1 MKRLLLNA
9 IIFLALS
16 AATSG
21 AQDKINIHNDPA
33 IVSGKTPSGL
43 TYYLI
48 NRSSGNGT
56 ADFYLLRKAG
66 SASGQPS
73 YSGIAGLLNS
83 VSLYETRSFPGGT
96 LPSIIHHTGASLRES
111 LVSVTED
118 DYCLTGIKNIPTGAV
133 PSACDSALLVL
144 LNFSGGA
151 EILEENA
158 GRDSTFHNN
167 AMLPNPSRTTDRNI
181 RENFLTAGDG
191 VRPFPPSRDGN
202 AEDLFSLPASEIRK
216 YYRGWSRPDLQA
228 AIIIG
233 DFDVNSVRNSLN
245 ILFSTL
251 PRATEAFKS
260 EMVQVPVTPGAETF
274 IFKTDRESD
283 IATVSIHFLSAQLP
297 RDRRG
302 TQAVLVDDYLDSVLM
317 ELIRHRIKDALPSLA
332 APVYSYQVRCGNF
345 LGLEQTD
352 DIVCELRTSPESVQA
367 ALSFLSGVVEGV
379 RAGVTAKEYADASLL
394 HLTTVGQ
401 YRSGIRIPSNEYYL
415 RGCLRHFLLGYTI
428 PSWSDRS
435 KYAVRINSSFDWK
448 RMNDYLTAFIDE
460 DTHKIITVTSPDILS
475 EPELKTAYMAGRHI
489 PKILNLS
496 QSKSAS
502 AQIPDPTSVSL
513 KKASSEPITKSYVY
527 SLPNG
532 ASVIFKKNGIHKGE
546 LCFEA
551 FSRGGIS
558 LARNG
563 FRTLDRYI
571 NRIAELSVPGCSDTS
586 TIELTRSFTGSMSFL
601 TGRCDEKDL
610 EDFFRMIRGCFSPSP
625 VSRNE
630 FTSLMSALTLRD
642 AKSFRS
648 PDTRFDM
655 MASDYVIPAEDR
667 LTLNY
672 QMAQEFINTCF
683 TAAGDFTFLFCGD
696 ISEDKIK
703 LMTERY
709 LSSLPGRTGKR
720 KVPSPGA
727 FHIERYDQVREASM
741 EMESPRHFLGLRLT
755 ASRKYDLPSSM
766 KSKLIARIL
775 QEEISEEMFRS
786 GIIINCSEQ
795 ILTYPEECLSVDF
808 RLVSPRNTEGYEK
821 ILDSIIKRIGSEG
834 VPIQRIQ
841 NAKNTLSASLARA
854 EKSDNRFWIDIL
866 EARYINGKDFYT
878 LQNKTLSAI
887 SEAEVNEELKM
898 FLSESRRIITRLHP
912 EIIETPQDDNP
923 AL

>member
-1 MKRLLLNA
+1 MKRLLLNT
-9 IIFLALS
+9 IIFLAIS

-21 AQDKINIHNDPA
+21 AQDKINIPNDPA
-33 IVSGKTPSGL
+33 IVTGKTPSGL

-48 NRSSGNGT
+48 NRSSGNGI
-56 ADFYLLRKAG
+56 ADFYLLRRAG
-66 SASGQPS
+66 SASEHPP
-73 YSGIAGLLNS
+73 YSGITGLLNS
-83 VSLYETRSFPGGT
+83 VSLYETRSFPEGA
-96 LPSIIHHTGASLRES
+96 LPSIIHHTGASLQES

-118 DYCLTGIKNIPTGAV
+118 DYCLTGIRNIPTGAV

-151 EILEENA
+151 EILEENT
-158 GRDSTFHNN
+158 GRDSIFYNN
-167 AMLPNPSRTTDRNI
+167 AILRNPSRTTDRNI
-181 RENFLTAGDG
+181 RENFLTDSDG
-191 VRPFPPSRDGN
+191 VRPSLPSGDGN
-202 AEDLFSLPASEIRK
+202 TEAVFHLPASEIRK

-245 ILFSTL
+245 LLFSTL
-251 PRATEAFKS
+251 PRTTEAFKS

-283 IATVSIHFLSAQLP
+283 IAAVSIHFLSAQLS

-317 ELIRHRIKDALPSLA
+317 ELIRRRIKDALPSLA
-332 APVYSYQVRCGNF
+332 APVYSFEVRCGNF
-345 LGLEQTD
+345 LGLEQSD
-352 DIVCELRTSPESVQA
+352 DIVCELRTSPESVPEV
-367 ALSFLSGVVEGV
+367 LSFLSSVLEGV
-379 RAGVTAKEYADASLL
+379 RTGVTAKEYATAALL
-394 HLTTVGQ
+394 HLTAIDH
-401 YRSGIRIPSNEYYL
+401 YKSGIRIPSNEYYL
-415 RGCLRHFLLGYTI
+415 RGCLRHFMLGYTI
-428 PSWSDRS
+428 PSWNDRS

-448 RMNDYLTAFIDE
+448 QMNDYLTAFIDE
-460 DTHKIITVTSPDILS
+460 DTHKIITVISPDILS
-475 EPELKTAYMAGRHI
+475 EPELKTAYLAGRHI
-489 PKILNLS
+489 PKVLELG
-496 QSKSAS
+496 QSKSAP
-502 AQIPDPTSVSL
+502 ARIPDPTPISL
-513 KKASSEPITKSYVY
+513 KKASSEPITKSYIY

-532 ASVIFKKNGIHKGE
+532 ASVIFKKNSVRKGE

-571 NRIAELSVPGCSDTS
+571 NRIAELSVPSRSDTS
-586 TIELTRSFTGSMSFL
+586 SIELTRSFTGSMSFL

-610 EDFFRMIRGCFSPSP
+610 EDFFRMIRRCFSPSP
-625 VSRNE
+625 MSRDE
-630 FTSLMSALTLRD
+630 FTSLMSALTLQD
-642 AKSFRS
+642 ANSFHS
-648 PDTRFDM
+648 PDIRFDM
-655 MASDYVIPAEDR
+655 MASDYIIPAEDR

-703 LMTERY
+703 LLTERY

-727 FHIERYDQVREASM
+727 FHIERYNQVREASM

-755 ASRKYDLPSSM
+755 ASRKYDLPSFL
-766 KSKLIARIL
+766 KSKLIAQIIR
-775 QEEISEEMFRS
+775 EEVSEELFRS

-795 ILTYPEECLSVDF
+795 ILTYPEECLSMDF
-808 RLVSPRNTEGYEK
+808 RLVSPRNTEEYEK
-821 ILDSIIKRIGSEG
+821 ILDGILQRIGSEG
-834 VPIQRIQ
+834 VSIQRIR
-841 NAKNTLSASLARA
+841 NVKNTLSSSLARA
-854 EKSDNRFWIDIL
+854 ESSDNRFWIDIL

-878 LQNKTLSAI
+878 LQKKTLSSI
-887 SEAEVNEELKM
+887 PEAEVNEELKM
-898 FLSESRRIITRLHP
+898 FVSESRRITTRLHP
-912 EIIETPQDDNP
+912 EIIEAPQYDNP
-923 AL
+923 VL